1 MEHFKDVL
9 VKLVESPFLYLL
21 TMAIL
26 FILLKKGLIT
36 IDTPA
41 IKIGRSRDNERH
53 IIAQQISFI
62 NLHMDALSMEFIRKL
77 PEIQKYHIKYVINKL
92 GDEFV
97 RRASVNHIS
106 LDQVYLDDVY
116 MTVVD
121 MTRKRANHN
130 YFYTKEFEDLVRE
143 QVKMIVEHL
152 IDIRNRM
159 SK

>member
-21 TMAIL
+21 TMFVL
-26 FILLKKGLIT
+26 FVLLKKGLIT

-41 IKIGRSRDNERH
+41 IKIGKTRSNERH
-53 IIAQQISFI
+53 ILAQQISFI
-62 NLHMDALSMEFIRKL
+62 NLHIDALAMEFIRKL
-77 PEIQKYHIKYVINKL
+77 PEIDKWHIKYTLNKI

-106 LDQVYLDDVY
+106 LDQIYLEDVY
-116 MTVVD
+116 MTIVD
-121 MTRKRANHN
+121 MSRKRANHD
-130 YFYTKEFEDLVRE
+130 YFYTKEFEDFVRE
-143 QVKMIVEHL
+143 QCKIIITHL